1 MKKQQLASI
10 LLCCALLVGIISG
23 CASKTNNGTNP
34 TTTKSSSTA
43 VKTDPATGPTKLPL
57 VKPGSATLTVATM
70 DNWIATKSFSENLP
84 VYQELEKLTGVKIKW
99 ECTPV
104 NDYATVMQTRLA
116 AGTNL
121 PDIFVVPW
129 GSNADKL
136 GTDGISIPLNDLIP
150 KNAFYLDELLKM
162 NPLVKKGITGFDGK
176 IYAYPGFG
184 EGIITGVKDMETGVL
199 EDPGANINIWGPII
213 RKDWLEKLKLNVP
226 TTLDEWYTVLKAF
239 KTQDPNGNNK
249 ADEIPLSPTFG
260 LTDLYMFGNASG
272 LYMSGLEWAADSNGK
287 VFYKFID
294 PRFKELLTFLNKLY
308 AEGLIDPEYAS
319 AEFSKTSEKINRNI
333 IGALSADWMS
343 NFASYNKTLIKSGV
357 TTANWAPIK
366 PVKNPD
372 GKAITFKRWSIWKST
387 AISKDCKNPK
397 LALQWL
403 DVHCLSP
410 QGINLQMVGVEGK
423 SYNMKDGKAVLTD
436 WSLKNPDGIGVFE
449 ALRTLGAWGQV
460 SYIQT
465 KDAYKALWADQPD
478 LIKFAESFAKEEV
491 FEPFPELSFS
501 TEEIQANSEIVTN
514 VTTYRDEMVL
524 KFIEGK
530 ESLAKF
536 DEYVSKIKS
545 FGLDKVA
552 KNYQTAYDRFQNIK

>member
-1 MKKQQLASI
+1 MRKHRLASI
-10 LLCCALLVGIISG
+10 LLCCVLLVGIISG
-23 CASKTNNGTNP
+23 CASKSNP
-34 TTTKSSSTA
+34 KTSESSLTT

-104 NDYATVMQTRLA
+104 NDYSTVMQTRLA

-129 GSNADKL
+129 GSSADKL

-150 KNAFYLDELLKM
+150 KKAFYLDELMKM
-162 NPLVKKGITGFDGK
+162 NPLVKKGITGSDGK

-184 EGIITGVKDMETGVL
+184 EGIISGAKDMETGVW
-199 EDPGANINIWGPII
+199 EDPSANINIFGPVI
-213 RKDWLEKLKLNVP
+213 RKDWLEKLNLKVP

-239 KTQDPNGNNK
+239 KTQDPNGNKK
-249 ADEIPLSPTFG
+249 ADEIALTPTFG
-260 LTDLYMFGNASG
+260 ISDLYMFGDAFG
-272 LYMSGLEWAADSNGK
+272 LYMAGNAGSEWAADSKGK
-287 VFYKFID
+287 VAYKFTD

-319 AEFSKTSEKINRNI
+319 AEFSKTSEKINRNMV
-333 IGALSADWMS
+333 GALSGDWMS
-343 NFASYNKTLIKSGV
+343 NFASYNKTLIKGGV

-366 PVKNPD
+366 SVKNPD
-372 GKAITFKRWSIWKST
+372 GKAVTFKRWSIWKTT
-387 AISKDCKNPK
+387 AISKDCKNPE

-403 DVHCLSP
+403 DIHALSP
-410 QGINLQMVGVEGK
+410 KGINLQMFGVEGK

-449 ALRTLGAWGQV
+449 ALRTLGAWGQI

-465 KDAYKALWADQPD
+465 KDAYNALWADQPD
-478 LIKFAESFAKEEV
+478 IIKFSESFTKEDV
-491 FEPFPELSFS
+491 LEPFPDLSFS
-501 TEEIQANSEIVTN
+501 TEELQSNSEIATN
-514 VTTYRDEMVL
+514 IRTYRDEMVM

-530 ESLAKF
+530 EPLSKF
-536 DEYVSKIKS
+536 DEYISKIKS
-545 FGLDKVA
+545 FGLDQVA
-552 KNYQTAYDRFQNIK
+552 KNYQTAYDRFQNTK